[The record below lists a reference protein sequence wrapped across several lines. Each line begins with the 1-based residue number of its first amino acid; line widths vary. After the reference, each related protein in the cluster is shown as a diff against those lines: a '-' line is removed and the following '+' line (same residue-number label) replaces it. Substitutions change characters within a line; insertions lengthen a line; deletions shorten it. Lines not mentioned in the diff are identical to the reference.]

1 MPTRRVGEAP
11 CDARR
16 RALLT
21 THPLPR
27 RNACYPCLNNIAPFL
42 SYLIVLDVCSVEYE
56 NIISNGGVC
65 CCILVFVVLF
75 FLLLWVFLLGF
86 LFLA

>member
-21 THPLPR
+21 RHPLPR

-42 SYLIVLDVCSVEYE
+42 SYPIVLDVCSVEYE
-56 NIISNGGVC
+56 NIISNGGFC
-65 CCILVFVVLF
+65 CCILVFVVLVF
-75 FLLLWVFLLGF
+75 FVVMVFLLFF